1 MDNNSFCFIPV
12 IHLCTDMILFKRL
25 HIVYGSTWSLNALS
39 KPCRYSESFRLF
51 VYLKCNISKTINK
64 YSVCPTV
71 PHLLVIFR
79 ILVSLVRRGRDKFPN
94 QNIMISYTH
103 SKKFIHKRA
112 IRIFLHILTF
122 QITILYSVY
131 TQNFQSSWKSFLLG
145 CNGHGLV

>member
-1 MDNNSFCFIPV
+1 M
-12 IHLCTDMILFKRL
+12 
-25 HIVYGSTWSLNALS
+25 
-39 KPCRYSESFRLF
+39 F

-64 YSVCPTV
+64 YPVCPTV

-79 ILVSLVRRGRDKFPN
+79 ILVCLVRRGRDKFPN

-145 CNGHGLV
+145 CNGHGLVELLQRGPHQLPHLAAAGGPAEGSGEVTVVEVGDVGECLDSNGTVLQF

>member
-1 MDNNSFCFIPV
+1 MS
-12 IHLCTDMILFKRL
+12 H
-25 HIVYGSTWSLNALS
+25 
-39 KPCRYSESFRLF
+39 
-51 VYLKCNISKTINK
+51 
-64 YSVCPTV
+64 CPTS
-71 PHLLVIFR
+71 PCDFQNLGEPGKG
-79 ILVSLVRRGRDKFPN
+79 GRDKFPN

-145 CNGHGLV
+145 CNGHGLVELLQRGPHQLPHLAAAGGPEGSGEVTVVEVGDVGECLDGNGTVLQF